1 VWGDLWLADTFGA
14 LTQLADNLG
23 FDPAYPRQPRFSWS
37 PDDSHLLITF
47 NDRAW
52 VVTVP

>member
-1 VWGDLWLADTFGA
+1 MADTSGA
-14 LTQLADNLG
+14 VTQLADNLG

-47 NDRAW
+47 DDRAW